1 MSAWCK
7 KTNSVKKTGPP
18 SHGHPYYLDK
28 NENCCLVQDPCG
40 VEESQFGIFSAGTAT
55 ETRSSEERNKLH
67 LIAAGQGSG
76 GWHILSGGQSRTCSA
91 CLA

>member
-7 KTNSVKKTGPP
+7 KTNFVKKTGPP
-18 SHGHPYYLDK
+18 PTGIHTLDK
-28 NENCCLVQDPCG
+28 NENCCLVQDSCG